1 MNKYEYVLKRSKRKS
16 ISVEISREAKIIVR
30 APLKMSVKDIEVFLN
45 SKSQWID
52 KHLSNA
58 KDKLATM
65 PRKLTE
71 AEKNELRKNAKIV
84 ITKRVEFYSNIIGVE
99 YNRISIKFQ
108 KTRFGS
114 CSTKKNLNFNALIA
128 LMPPEILDYVIVHE
142 LSHLKEMNHS
152 KLFWKE
158 VEKIIPDYK
167 SKRKWLKSN
176 GTKYMML
183 I

>member
-30 APLKMSVKDIEVFLN
+30 APLKMSVKDIEAFLN

-52 KHLSNA
+52 KHLSDA

-65 PRKLTE
+65 SRKLSE

-84 ITKRVEFYSNIIGVE
+84 ITKRVEYFAKIMNVQ

-114 CSTKKNLNFNALIA
+114 CSTKKNLNFNALVA
-128 LMPPEILDYVIVHE
+128 LMPSEILDYVIVHE
-142 LSHLKEMNHS
+142 LAHLIEMNHS
-152 KLFWKE
+152 KRFWKE
-158 VEKIIPDYK
+158 VENILPSYK
-167 SKRKWLKSN
+167 TQRKWLKEN

>member
-1 MNKYEYVLKRSKRKS
+1 MIDYILKRSKRKS
-16 ISVEISREAKIIVR
+16 ISVEISREANVIVR
-30 APLKMSVKDIEVFLN
+30 APLKMSIKDIEAFLN

-52 KHLSNA
+52 KHLSDA

-84 ITKRVEFYSNIIGVE
+84 ITNRVEYFAKIMGVD
-99 YNRISIKFQ
+99 YNHISIKFQ

-114 CSTKKNLNFNALIA
+114 CSTNKNLNFNALVA
-128 LMPPEILDYVIVHE
+128 LMPSEILDYVIVHE

-152 KLFWKE
+152 KQFWRE
-158 VEKIIPDYK
+158 VAKVIPEYK
-167 SKRKWLKSN
+167 TKRKWLKTN
-176 GTKYMML
+176 GTKYML
-183 I
+183 LV

>member
-1 MNKYEYVLKRSKRKS
+1 MNKYDYILKKSKRKS

-30 APLKMSVKDIEVFLN
+30 APLKMSVKDIELFLN

-52 KHLSNA
+52 KHLSDA

-71 AEKNELRKNAKIV
+71 AEKNELKKNAKIV
-84 ITKRVEFYSNIIGVE
+84 ITKRVEYFAKLMGVE
-99 YNRISIKFQ
+99 YKKISVKFQ

-128 LMPPEILDYVIVHE
+128 LMPSQILDYVVVHE
-142 LSHLKEMNHS
+142 LSHLKQMNHS
-152 KLFWKE
+152 KQFWAE
-158 VEKIIPDYK
+158 VEKVIPDYK
-167 SKRKWLKSN
+167 TKRKWLKTN
-176 GTKYMML
+176 GTKYML
-183 I
+183 LV

>member
-30 APLKMSVKDIEVFLN
+30 APIKMSIKDIDAFLN
-45 SKSQWID
+45 SKSEWVD
-52 KHLSNA
+52 KYLSDM
-58 KDKLATM
+58 KKKLASM

-71 AEKNELRKNAKIV
+71 AEKNELRKNARIV
-84 ITKRVEFYSNIIGVE
+84 ITKRVEYFSKIMGVE

-114 CSTKKNLNFNALIA
+114 CSTKKNLNFNALVA
-128 LMPPEILDYVIVHE
+128 LMPSEILDYVIVHE
-142 LSHLKEMNHS
+142 LSHLLEMNHS
-152 KLFWKE
+152 KRFWAE
-158 VEKIIPDYK
+158 VEKVIPSYK
-167 SKRKWLKSN
+167 TKRKWLKEN

-183 I
+183 V

>member
-1 MNKYEYVLKRSKRKS
+1 MNKHEYILKRSKRKS

-30 APLKMSVKDIEVFLN
+30 APMKMSVKNMEAFLN
-45 SKSQWID
+45 SKSEWID
-52 KHLSNA
+52 KHLSDMKKN
-58 KDKLATM
+58 LATM
-65 PRKLTE
+65 PRKLSE

-84 ITKRVEFYSNIIGVE
+84 ITKRVEHFAKTMSVDYK
-99 YNRISIKFQ
+99 RISIKFQ

-114 CSTKKNLNFNALIA
+114 CSTKKNLNFNALVA
-128 LMPPEILDYVIVHE
+128 LMPSEILDYVIVHE

-152 KLFWKE
+152 PAFWCE

-167 SKRKWLKSN
+167 LKRKWLKAN
-176 GTKYMML
+176 GTKYMLL

>member
-30 APLKMSVKDIEVFLN
+30 APLKMSIKDIEAFLN

-52 KHLSNA
+52 KHLSYA

-71 AEKNELRKNAKIV
+71 AEKNELRKNAKIL
-84 ITKRVEFYSNIIGVE
+84 ITKRVEYFAKLMGVE
-99 YNRISIKFQ
+99 YKRISVKFQ

-128 LMPPEILDYVIVHE
+128 LMSPEILDYVIVHE

-152 KLFWKE
+152 ATFWHE
-158 VEKIIPDYK
+158 VEKVIPNYK
-167 SKRKWLKSN
+167 QKRKWLKEN
-176 GTKYMML
+176 GIKYIQL